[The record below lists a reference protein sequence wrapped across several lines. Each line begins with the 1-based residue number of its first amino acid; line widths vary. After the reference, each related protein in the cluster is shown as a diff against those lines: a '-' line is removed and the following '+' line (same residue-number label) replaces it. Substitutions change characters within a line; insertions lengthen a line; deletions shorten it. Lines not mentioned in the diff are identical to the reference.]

1 LAAAIQSFWFGLVLV
16 VYFALLLL
24 LLLVLLLGFL
34 LGGLQLQGK
43 QTRRDEKR
51 REEKR
56 RKERCL
62 FLKGFELIYQ
72 SVSLHLFVLCLT
84 AAIHRHFAASRSLSF
99 VFQQSPSARLRLRG
113 EVSLLQ
119 ILFSPSFCVCEV
131 LFFFFS
137 AVSPR
142 FLLVQDLCPFF
153 SLQVSLLLLLLLF
166 FLGSFRVTLSFSV
179 CIYLPFAARPIL
191 HLPFV
196 SRFAFLDNLLLGGGA
211 LINEDRAGSLSS
223 SGVDFFFSFS
233 L

>member
-1 LAAAIQSFWFGLVLV
+1 
-16 VYFALLLL
+16 
-24 LLLVLLLGFL
+24 
-34 LGGLQLQGK
+34 
-43 QTRRDEKR
+43 
-51 REEKR
+51 
-56 RKERCL
+56 
-62 FLKGFELIYQ
+62 
-72 SVSLHLFVLCLT
+72 
-84 AAIHRHFAASRSLSF
+84 
-99 VFQQSPSARLRLRG
+99 
-113 EVSLLQ
+113 
-119 ILFSPSFCVCEV
+119 VCEILV
-131 LFFFFS
+131 FFFS

-153 SLQVSLLLLLLLF
+153 SLQVSLLLLLLMLF

-211 LINEDRAGSLSS
+211 FINEDRARSLSS

>member
-1 LAAAIQSFWFGLVLV
+1 VILYVFFCVLAGLLLAAAIQSFWFGLVLV

-24 LLLVLLLGFL
+24 LLLVLLLGFP
-34 LGGLQLQGK
+34 LGGVAASRK
-43 QTRRDEKR
+43 ADKKR

-113 EVSLLQ
+113 QVSLLQ
-119 ILFSPSFCVCEV
+119 IFFSPSFCVCEI

-153 SLQVSLLLLLLLF
+153 SLQVSLLLLLF

-191 HLPFV
+191 PSSFCFSV
-196 SRFAFLDNLLLGGGA
+196 CFLG
-211 LINEDRAGSLSS
+211 
-223 SGVDFFFSFS
+223 
-233 L
+233 

>member
-1 LAAAIQSFWFGLVLV
+1 
-16 VYFALLLL
+16 VYFALLLI

-153 SLQVSLLLLLLLF
+153 SLQVSLLLLLLMLF